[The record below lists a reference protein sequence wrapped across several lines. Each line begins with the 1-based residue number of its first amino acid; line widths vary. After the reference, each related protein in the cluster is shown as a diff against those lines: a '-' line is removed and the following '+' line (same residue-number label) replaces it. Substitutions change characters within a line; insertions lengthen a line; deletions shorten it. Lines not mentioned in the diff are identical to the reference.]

1 MPAQLPAG
9 MGRRIVVWG
18 ATGSGKTTLARRLSK
33 TLGLPVIELD
43 AIRHDGAWDAVDF
56 PEMRRRLQLRLQ
68 VCPNGWV
75 IDGSYNPT
83 HDLYLPHAETLI
95 WLCHPWRVSFPRLF
109 KRTVGRAWRRQRVY
123 EPNGPYE
130 SWRLT
135 FLTRRSILWWSISH
149 HRAHQRTTRERI
161 DTLDPGVQVHELHSD
176 DEVAAFL
183 ARLEQGSTP

>member
-1 MPAQLPAG
+1 MPAQQPIQL
-9 MGRRIVVWG
+9 GRHVVVWG
-18 ATGSGKTTLARRLSK
+18 ATGSGKTTLARRIGG

-56 PEMRRRLQLRLQ
+56 PEMRQRLQQRLANS
-68 VCPNGWV
+68 PDGWV

-83 HDLYLPHAETLI
+83 HDLYLPHADTLI
-95 WLCHPWRVSFPRLF
+95 WLHQPWRVSFYRLF
-109 KRTVGRAWRRQRVY
+109 KRTVGRAWRRQPVY
-123 EPNGPYE
+123 EPNGPHE

-149 HRAHQRTTRERI
+149 HRTHVRTTRERI
-161 DTLDPGVQVHELHSD
+161 DTLDPRIQVHDLHSD

-183 ARLEQGSTP
+183 ARLEQTATT